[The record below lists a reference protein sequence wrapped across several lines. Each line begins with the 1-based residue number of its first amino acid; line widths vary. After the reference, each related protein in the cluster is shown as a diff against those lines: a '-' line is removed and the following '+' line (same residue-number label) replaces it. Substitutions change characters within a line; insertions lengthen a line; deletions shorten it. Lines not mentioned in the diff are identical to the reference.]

1 MSLKVPVPTPGL
13 PRLALVVSYQSVH
26 CIAPWCLKLDST
38 LNTSSSSSRSF
49 LAFLIGPVISIHT
62 LLYSYSSLFI
72 LFAQP
77 GPSRRV
83 VSRSLRLLLVER
95 EWIVVANHVAL
106 PAIRPIIVSARKHMP
121 SKSQC
126 QCIGDIRRHQASPS
140 HVLLLLELNLAAKI
154 ELELGANQLIAQVDA
169 IRQRQIRQP
178 IPEVPPHFGA
188 LIGVLDPA
196 DVANRLAAKRNT
208 LDRKV
213 VPHQM
218 VYDST
223 ASPGIVHKDKIDPM
237 LQTEIED

>member
-1 MSLKVPVPTPGL
+1 MPAHRAPAAFSL
-13 PRLALVVSYQSVH
+13 
-26 CIAPWCLKLDST
+26 
-38 LNTSSSSSRSF
+38 
-49 LAFLIGPVISIHT
+49 
-62 LLYSYSSLFI
+62 SYSVQSYLFI

-77 GPSRRV
+77 SPSRRV
-83 VSRSLRLLLVER
+83 VSLRCSWLSRGFSLKLFD
-95 EWIVVANHVAL
+95 WIILRDDVAL
-106 PAIRPIIVSARKHMP
+106 PGVHPIIVLARKHG
-121 SKSQC
+121 SGKRQR
-126 QCIGDIRRHQASPS
+126 QRIGDIRRRQASPS

-218 VYDST
+218 VNDST